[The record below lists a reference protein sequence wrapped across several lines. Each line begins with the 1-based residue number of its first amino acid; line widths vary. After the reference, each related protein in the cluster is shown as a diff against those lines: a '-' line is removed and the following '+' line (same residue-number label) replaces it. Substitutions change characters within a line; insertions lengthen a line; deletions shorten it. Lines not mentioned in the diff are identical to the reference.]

1 MDEKKST
8 QGPLTVGPEVSRKS
22 EDMNSIFTK
31 GLFVFLIIAAI
42 LGGLTGYVLSNK
54 GGGTIGGNSLTTG
67 TVDSSKITKGTIVGS
82 NDTKTFKD
90 IATGTL
96 KNGGINGEG
105 QFHLVRPGGDS
116 QNVYLTSSSVD
127 LSKFLDKKIRV
138 WGQTQAAQYAG
149 WLMDVGRVEVLE

>member
-1 MDEKKST
+1 MDKDKKEQS
-8 QGPLTVGPEVSRKS
+8 PLV
-22 EDMNSIFTK
+22 EDSDISQNSKNVNSIFTK
-31 GLFVFLIIAAI
+31 NLFILLIIAAI
-42 LGGLTGYVLSNK
+42 LGGITGYMLRVN
-54 GGGTIGGNSLTTG
+54 GGTVGGNALTSG
-67 TVDSSKITKGTIVGS
+67 AVDSSKITKGTVVGS
-82 NDTKTFKD
+82 SDTKTFKD

-96 KNGGINGEG
+96 KSGGIDGEG

-127 LSKFLDKKIRV
+127 LSKFIDKKIKV